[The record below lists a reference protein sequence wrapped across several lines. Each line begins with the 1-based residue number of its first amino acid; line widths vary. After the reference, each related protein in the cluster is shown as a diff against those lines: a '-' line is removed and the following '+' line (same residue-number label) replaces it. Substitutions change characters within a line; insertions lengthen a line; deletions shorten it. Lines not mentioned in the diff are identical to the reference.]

1 MIYGIEKPEPDDD
14 FAVAIAFWST
24 KEKSFMVT
32 IMNPHI
38 TLSASFLKIDDRAS
52 SAIQPFDKEKM
63 IIETSSGR
71 LYKLHGRPSSHTDA
85 RYI

>member
-14 FAVAIAFWST
+14 FAVAIALWST

-38 TLSASFLKIDDRAS
+38 TLSASFLKIVMTVHR
-52 SAIQPFDKEKM
+52 Q
-63 IIETSSGR
+63 
-71 LYKLHGRPSSHTDA
+71 LYSLSTKKK
-85 RYI
+85 